1 MRALTTAVTAVGVGS
16 LAVGLALGLAGHN
29 RQTAPPKRPQQKPA
43 QVKVSFHASLSPKAM
58 DPEWVAS
65 HSSLIVKARV
75 AAKEP
80 AQSVKG
86 HPVIGRRHP
95 GDYAWHDFVFD
106 QVELI
111 WRAEGVPQ
119 PGDQLRVRVYNAE
132 TPEVS
137 FSMEDAPRF
146 ELGERYIL
154 CLSDVDAFAFSVGP
168 DHWTTS
174 ANAAFLI
181 VGDKVLRKGL
191 EDKPTLTLADLKR
204 AIAKGVI
211 SPDTE
216 YYKAWRT
223 AHAQTRGIR

>member
-1 MRALTTAVTAVGVGS
+1 MRAFVTAVTAVGVGS

-29 RQTAPPKRPQQKPA
+29 RQAAPPKPQERRPA
-43 QVKVSFHASLSPKAM
+43 QVRVSVHASLSPKAM

-80 AQSVKG
+80 AQWVKG

-95 GDYAWHDFVFD
+95 GDYAWHDFLFD

-111 WRAEGVPQ
+111 WKREGVPE

-137 FSMEDAPRF
+137 FSLEDAPRF
-146 ELGERYIL
+146 EVGEQYIL
-154 CLSDVDAFAFSVGP
+154 CLSDVDAFAFEAGP

-174 ANAAFLI
+174 AHAAFLI
-181 VGDKVLRKGL
+181 VGDKVLRKGV
-191 EDKPTLTLADLKR
+191 EDKPMLTLADLKQ
-204 AIAKGVI
+204 AIAKGVV
-211 SPDTE
+211 SPDAE
-216 YYKAWRT
+216 YYKAWRA
-223 AHAQTRGIR
+223 AHAQTLGIR